1 MKRKAEKG
9 KSWFQATLVLLVMY
23 AHETTGR
30 KDFKPADHLSSIF
43 VKHRISVGIGKG
55 KEYVQ

>member
-9 KSWFQATLVLLVMY
+9 KSWFQATLVLFMY

-43 VKHRISVGIGKG
+43 VIQRTSVGIGKG